1 MIEQKAPARPENFQT
16 VVGRVRLCNG
26 GGKVDACVGWIGR
39 KKGSEGR
46 EKRGERSIVEQERSI
61 GVLVG
66 RYYLRATSSNGG
78 GIVNVSCSSRA
89 TTGSVYQARKT
100 KGEVQVGTRCSVVRA
115 ASMVR
120 SSTMEQTF
128 YEDTSV
134 YGAVNRENNVSQLK
148 RNLTLD
154 LNGCQRQ
161 GPQAKRP
168 RLGPL
173 PPALN
178 NVAPILSSPDLN
190 MLKLGSPE
198 LEKFIIAQQDTLVT
212 NLPTPTQILFP
223 KAVTE
228 AQEMYA
234 RGFVDA
240 LNELHHSDS
249 SQEPGSIHGAT
260 YTTLEP
266 PGSVQSTES
275 SVSQGLVQIKDEPQ
289 TVPSVSSSP
298 PMSPIDMENQER
310 IKLERK
316 RQRNRVAASK
326 CRRRKLERISRL
338 EDKVKLLKGENT
350 ELSAVVHRL
359 KEHVCRLKE
368 QVMDH
373 VHSGCQI
380 MTVSGQF

>member
-1 MIEQKAPARPENFQT
+1 M
-16 VVGRVRLCNG
+16 
-26 GGKVDACVGWIGR
+26 D
-39 KKGSEGR
+39 
-46 EKRGERSIVEQERSI
+46 
-61 GVLVG
+61 
-66 RYYLRATSSNGG
+66 
-78 GIVNVSCSSRA
+78 
-89 TTGSVYQARKT
+89 
-100 KGEVQVGTRCSVVRA
+100 
-115 ASMVR
+115 
-120 SSTMEQTF
+120 QTF
-128 YEDTSV
+128 YEDATSV
-134 YGAVNRENNVSQLK
+134 YGVVNRENNMSQPK

-154 LNGCQRQ
+154 LNSCQRQ
-161 GPQAKRP
+161 GQQAKRP

-173 PPALN
+173 PTTLN

-198 LEKFIIAQQDTLVT
+198 LEKLIIEQQDGNGSIVAS
-212 NLPTPTQILFP
+212 LPTPTAQILFP
-223 KAVTE
+223 KTVTE
-228 AQEMYA
+228 AQELYA

-249 SQEPGSIHGAT
+249 SQEPGSLHGAT

-266 PGSVQSTES
+266 PGSVQSVGTES
-275 SVSQGLVQIKDEPQ
+275 SVSQGLMQIKDEPQ

-338 EDKVKLLKGENT
+338 EDKVKILKGENS
-350 ELSAVVHRL
+350 ELSTVVHKL
-359 KEHVCRLKE
+359 KEHVCQLKE

>member
-1 MIEQKAPARPENFQT
+1 MDQIFNEDPNVT
-16 VVGRVRLCNG
+16 Y
-26 GGKVDACVGWIGR
+26 
-39 KKGSEGR
+39 
-46 EKRGERSIVEQERSI
+46 RG
-61 GVLVG
+61 
-66 RYYLRATSSNGG
+66 A
-78 GIVNVSCSSRA
+78 
-89 TTGSVYQARKT
+89 
-100 KGEVQVGTRCSVVRA
+100 
-115 ASMVR
+115 
-120 SSTMEQTF
+120 
-128 YEDTSV
+128 
-134 YGAVNRENNVSQLK
+134 NRENNVGLRK
-148 RNLTLD
+148 HHLTLD
-154 LNGCQRQ
+154 LNSSRQ
-161 GPQAKRP
+161 ELRVKTP

-173 PPALN
+173 PTTLN

-198 LEKFIIAQQDTLVT
+198 LERLIIEQQDANGASNTEGVVAS
-212 NLPTPTQILFP
+212 LPTPTVQILFP
-223 KAVTE
+223 KVVTE
-228 AQEMYA
+228 AQELYA

-249 SQEPGSIHGAT
+249 SQEPSSFYGAT

-266 PGSVQSTES
+266 PGSVQSVGTES
-275 SVSQGLVQIKDEPQ
+275 SVSQGLMQIKDEPQ

-338 EDKVKLLKGENT
+338 EDKVKVLKAENC
-350 ELSAVVHRL
+350 ELSTVVHKL
-359 KEHVCRLKE
+359 KEHICRLKE

-380 MTVSGQF
+380 MTVSEQF

>member
-1 MIEQKAPARPENFQT
+1 
-16 VVGRVRLCNG
+16 
-26 GGKVDACVGWIGR
+26 
-39 KKGSEGR
+39 
-46 EKRGERSIVEQERSI
+46 
-61 GVLVG
+61 
-66 RYYLRATSSNGG
+66 
-78 GIVNVSCSSRA
+78 
-89 TTGSVYQARKT
+89 
-100 KGEVQVGTRCSVVRA
+100 
-115 ASMVR
+115 MVR
-120 SSTMEQTF
+120 SLTMEQTF
-128 YEDTSV
+128 YEDASIYTAMN
-134 YGAVNRENNVSQLK
+134 GRENSVVQLK

-154 LNGCQRQ
+154 LNGGCQRQ

-178 NVAPILSSPDLN
+178 NVTPILSSPDLN
-190 MLKLGSPE
+190 MLKLASPE
-198 LEKFIIAQQDTLVT
+198 LEKLIMPDGLVNT
-212 NLPTPTQILFP
+212 GLPTPTTQILFP

-228 AQEMYA
+228 AQELYA

-249 SQEPGSIHGAT
+249 SQEPGSMHGAT

-275 SVSQGLVQIKDEPQ
+275 TMSNPGLLHVKDEPQ
-289 TVPSVSSSP
+289 TVPSVSSTP
-298 PMSPIDMENQER
+298 PMSPIDMENQEK

-350 ELSAVVHRL
+350 ELSSIVHKL

-373 VHSGCQI
+373 VHAGCQI
-380 MTVSGQF
+380 MTVSNQF

>member
-1 MIEQKAPARPENFQT
+1 
-16 VVGRVRLCNG
+16 
-26 GGKVDACVGWIGR
+26 
-39 KKGSEGR
+39 
-46 EKRGERSIVEQERSI
+46 
-61 GVLVG
+61 
-66 RYYLRATSSNGG
+66 
-78 GIVNVSCSSRA
+78 
-89 TTGSVYQARKT
+89 
-100 KGEVQVGTRCSVVRA
+100 
-115 ASMVR
+115 MVR
-120 SSTMEQTF
+120 NLTMDQTF
-128 YEDTSV
+128 YEDASSV
-134 YGAVNRENNVSQLK
+134 YGVVNRENNMNQPK

-154 LNGCQRQ
+154 LNSCQRQ
-161 GPQAKRP
+161 GQQQTKRP

-173 PPALN
+173 PTTLN

-198 LEKFIIAQQDTLVT
+198 LEKLIIEQQDGNGSIVAS
-212 NLPTPTQILFP
+212 LPTPTAQILFP
-223 KAVTE
+223 KTVTE
-228 AQEMYA
+228 AQELYA

-249 SQEPGSIHGAT
+249 SQEPSSLHGAT

-266 PGSVQSTES
+266 PGSVQSVGTES
-275 SVSQGLVQIKDEPQ
+275 SVSQGLMQIKDEPQ

-338 EDKVKLLKGENT
+338 EDKVKILKGENS
-350 ELSAVVHRL
+350 ELSTVVHKL
-359 KEHVCRLKE
+359 KEHVCQLKE

-380 MTVSGQF
+380 MTISGQF

>member
-1 MIEQKAPARPENFQT
+1 
-16 VVGRVRLCNG
+16 
-26 GGKVDACVGWIGR
+26 
-39 KKGSEGR
+39 
-46 EKRGERSIVEQERSI
+46 
-61 GVLVG
+61 
-66 RYYLRATSSNGG
+66 
-78 GIVNVSCSSRA
+78 
-89 TTGSVYQARKT
+89 
-100 KGEVQVGTRCSVVRA
+100 
-115 ASMVR
+115 MVR
-120 SSTMEQTF
+120 SFTMEQTF
-128 YEDTSV
+128 YEDASV
-134 YGAVNRENNVSQLK
+134 YGTVSRENSVGQLK

-154 LNGCQRQ
+154 LNGGCQRQ

-178 NVAPILSSPDLN
+178 NVTPILSSPDLN

-198 LEKFIIAQQDTLVT
+198 LEKLIMAQQDGLITS
-212 NLPTPTQILFP
+212 LPTPTTQILFP
-223 KAVTE
+223 KTVTE
-228 AQEMYA
+228 AQELYA

-249 SQEPGSIHGAT
+249 SQEPGSTHGAT

-266 PGSVQSTES
+266 PGSVQSTTTNES
-275 SVSQGLVQIKDEPQ
+275 NVSQGLVQVKDEPQ

-298 PMSPIDMENQER
+298 PMSPIDMENQEK

-373 VHSGCQI
+373 VHSGCPI
-380 MTVSGQF
+380 MTNLQF

>member
-1 MIEQKAPARPENFQT
+1 M
-16 VVGRVRLCNG
+16 VRSLTMETTFYEEST
-26 GGKVDACVGWIGR
+26 I
-39 KKGSEGR
+39 
-46 EKRGERSIVEQERSI
+46 
-61 GVLVG
+61 
-66 RYYLRATSSNGG
+66 YTSSNRDNLG
-78 GIVNVSCSSRA
+78 
-89 TTGSVYQARKT
+89 
-100 KGEVQVGTRCSVVRA
+100 
-115 ASMVR
+115 
-120 SSTMEQTF
+120 
-128 YEDTSV
+128 
-134 YGAVNRENNVSQLK
+134 QLK

-154 LNGCQRQ
+154 LNEQRQ
-161 GPQAKRP
+161 GPQTKRP

-173 PPALN
+173 AQTLN
-178 NVAPILSSPDLN
+178 NSAPVLSSPDLN

-198 LEKFIIAQQDTLVT
+198 LEKLIIAQQDGLVT
-212 NLPTPTQILFP
+212 TMPTPTNQILFP
-223 KAVTE
+223 RTVTE
-228 AQEMYA
+228 AQELYA

-275 SVSQGLVQIKDEPQ
+275 LSQSLIMIKDEPQ
-289 TVPSVSSSP
+289 TVPSVSSTP
-298 PMSPIDMENQER
+298 PLSPIDMESQEK

-359 KEHVCRLKE
+359 KDHVCRLKE

-373 VHSGCQI
+373 VQSGCQI
-380 MTVSGQF
+380 MAVTGQF

>member
-1 MIEQKAPARPENFQT
+1 
-16 VVGRVRLCNG
+16 
-26 GGKVDACVGWIGR
+26 
-39 KKGSEGR
+39 
-46 EKRGERSIVEQERSI
+46 
-61 GVLVG
+61 
-66 RYYLRATSSNGG
+66 
-78 GIVNVSCSSRA
+78 
-89 TTGSVYQARKT
+89 
-100 KGEVQVGTRCSVVRA
+100 
-115 ASMVR
+115 MVR
-120 SSTMEQTF
+120 SQTMEPTF
-128 YEDTSV
+128 YEDGSA
-134 YGAVNRENNVSQLK
+134 YGMVSRENNVGQLK

-168 RLGPL
+168 RLVGPL
-173 PPALN
+173 PSALN
-178 NVAPILSSPDLN
+178 NVTPTILGSPDLN

-198 LEKFIIAQQDTLVT
+198 LEKLIMAQQDGLVT
-212 NLPTPTQILFP
+212 GLPTPTTQILFP
-223 KAVTE
+223 KTVTE
-228 AQEMYA
+228 AQELYA

-249 SQEPGSIHGAT
+249 SQEPGSTHGAT

-266 PGSVQSTES
+266 PGSVQNSTDS
-275 SVSQGLVQIKDEPQ
+275 SSTMSQGLVQVKDEPQ

-298 PMSPIDMENQER
+298 PMSPIDMENQEK

-338 EDKVKLLKGENT
+338 EDKVKVLKGENN
-350 ELSAVVHRL
+350 ELTAVVVKL

-373 VHSGCQI
+373 VHSGCAI
-380 MTVSGQF
+380 MINDHQNSQQF

>member
-1 MIEQKAPARPENFQT
+1 
-16 VVGRVRLCNG
+16 
-26 GGKVDACVGWIGR
+26 
-39 KKGSEGR
+39 
-46 EKRGERSIVEQERSI
+46 
-61 GVLVG
+61 
-66 RYYLRATSSNGG
+66 
-78 GIVNVSCSSRA
+78 
-89 TTGSVYQARKT
+89 
-100 KGEVQVGTRCSVVRA
+100 
-115 ASMVR
+115 MVR
-120 SSTMEQTF
+120 NLTMDQVF
-128 YEDTSV
+128 NEDNTGN
-134 YGAVNRENNVSQLK
+134 YGLLINRENNMGLRK

-154 LNGCQRQ
+154 LNNCQRQ
-161 GPQAKRP
+161 EVQVKRP

-173 PPALN
+173 PTGFN
-178 NVAPILSSPDLN
+178 IAPLLSSPDLN

-198 LEKFIIAQQDTLVT
+198 LEKLIIEQQDGNGADNEGVVAS
-212 NLPTPTQILFP
+212 LPTPTAQILFP
-223 KAVTE
+223 KTVTE
-228 AQEMYA
+228 AQELYA

-249 SQEPGSIHGAT
+249 SQEPGSLHGAT

-266 PGSVQSTES
+266 PGSVQSVGTES
-275 SVSQGLVQIKDEPQ
+275 SVSQGLMQIKDEPQ

-338 EDKVKLLKGENT
+338 EDKVKVLKGENS
-350 ELSAVVHRL
+350 ELSAVVHKL

-373 VHSGCQI
+373 VQSGCQI